1 MASIYKKIK
10 GRNYDKSLLDI
21 ADKSVSGKGD
31 GRISTDDAKKLLK
44 AVKDSNIYSD
54 VEKKTM
60 EYIRDK
66 YQFTDAADSFF
77 RSEIRKWAAS
87 KTSSVKI
94 TKPAS
99 KKKSATKS
107 IIKTSQKIV
116 DSTLPLIN
124 NEVSISNPVTSP
136 KLKKVDDIKIENIK
150 PFPWWIILLLAL
162 LFILL
167 LMFRFGCITNK
178 NPILKTSEK
187 NPNPLSTPILKTPE
201 LISQTQNLLPD
212 FKKEDISKLTYSF
225 KKKSFNL
232 NDETKNSLTKLAE
245 FLNKNPNSKL
255 QIIGHSCD
263 LGTDSLNQKFSDL
276 RSNKVKL
283 YLISKGIKSNR
294 LIALG
299 KGESEPIAPN
309 DIEEN
314 RQKNRRVQFIL
325 E

>member
-1 MASIYKKIK
+1 MAGYYKKIK
-10 GRNYDKSLLDI
+10 GKNYDKALLDI

-31 GRISTDDAKKLLK
+31 GRISTEDAKKLLK
-44 AVKDSNIYSD
+44 AVKDSNSYSD
-54 VEKKTM
+54 IEKKTM

-87 KTSSVKI
+87 KTSG
-94 TKPAS
+94 TKTIS
-99 KKKSATKS
+99 KKKPTQKTDTKPS
-107 IIKTSQKIV
+107 IQALTSSIKEENKEILSENQTRN
-116 DSTLPLIN
+116 TP
-124 NEVSISNPVTSP
+124 ISEDP
-136 KLKKVDDIKIENIK
+136 KMEKVK
-150 PFPWWIILLLAL
+150 PFPWWIILLLTL

-167 LMFRFGCITNK
+167 LMFRFGCITNQ
-178 NPILKTSEK
+178 NPIPKPNAKNSE
-187 NPNPLSTPILKTPE
+187 PTPIPLILKTPE
-201 LISQTQNLLPD
+201 LKPEMQNLIPD
-212 FKKEDISKLTYSF
+212 FKKEDISKLSYSF
-225 KKKSFNL
+225 KKKSFDL
-232 NDETKNSLTKLAE
+232 NEETKNSLTKLAE

-263 LGTDSLNQKFSDL
+263 LGTESLNQKYSNL
-276 RSNKVKL
+276 RADKVKS
-283 YLISKGIKSNR
+283 YLISKGVKANR
-294 LIALG
+294 LKATG

>member
-1 MASIYKKIK
+1 MATYYRRIK
-10 GRNYDKSLLDI
+10 GKNYDKGLLDI

-31 GRISTDDAKKLLK
+31 GRISTEDAKKLLN
-44 AVKDSNIYSD
+44 AVKDSNSYSD

-77 RSEIRKWAAS
+77 RTEIRKWTAS
-87 KTSSVKI
+87 KSKASLKKVI
-94 TKPAS
+94 S
-99 KKKSATKS
+99 KKKPAQNKPQTLISDTPTIVEKVTNETNVNNP
-107 IIKTSQKIV
+107 ISQ
-116 DSTLPLIN
+116 D
-124 NEVSISNPVTSP
+124 P
-136 KLKKVDDIKIENIK
+136 KVEKEK
-150 PFPWWIILLLAL
+150 PFPWWIILLLVL

-167 LMFRFGCITNK
+167 LMFRFGCITNQNPISK
-178 NPILKTSEK
+178 ESDKTSKIQNPILEEK
-187 NPNPLSTPILKTPE
+187 KPLLKNE
-201 LISQTQNLLPD
+201 IQNSLPD

-225 KKKSFNL
+225 QKKSFAL
-232 NDETKNSLTKLAE
+232 NEETKNSLSKLAE

-255 QIIGHSCD
+255 KIIGHSCD
-263 LGTDSLNQKFSDL
+263 LGSDELNLKFSNL
-276 RSNKVKL
+276 RANKVKSF
-283 YLISKGIKSNR
+283 LISKAVKVNR
-294 LIALG
+294 LTAIG